1 MNKFLSFFTKKKSEK
16 EETTVE
22 QNKLPYTHCLN
33 CGTELQGHFCH
44 VCGQGAVKKTPT
56 VAAFII
62 EYINNAFIWD
72 PKFFSTIWTLIRRP
86 GHLTNEFLSGKFI
99 SQEHPLKLNMFLLF
113 VFITLFVF
121 FSSAEKMTDSVYSM
135 THDERVLSGIQI
147 ESLLGD
153 EEYAKKMEESPRDTV
168 LLLAPLALTKN
179 YPQIVHSIAV
189 QEDTKGEGLDK
200 WVAVLPRVLIEDK
213 ILVRDE
219 EGSYRFN
226 EESKVGKSELD
237 IVNSLSAEMVRIA
250 SKYFPILLLLTTPF
264 LSISLRLVQRKS
276 HLPRIHHYIFALHYT
291 AFLEVLILG
300 IYILHL
306 TVAPSMNLLKWVLIV
321 GSCLYLT
328 IAFRRVYATKSWWR
342 AIVKS
347 LLTCL
352 IYFFILLLIFI
363 GIFIAACFI
372 IAYSQLELGNI

>member
-1 MNKFLSFFTKKKSEK
+1 MSFFTKKKSEK

-147 ESLLGD
+147 ESLVGD

-168 LLLAPLALTKN
+168 LLSAPLFLAQK
-179 YPQIVHSIAV
+179 YPQFIHSLEV
-189 QEDTKGEGLDK
+189 QEDSNGQGLDR

-226 EESKVGKSELD
+226 EETKVATSMLD
-237 IVNSLSAEMVRIA
+237 MVNSLSAEMVRIA

-264 LSISLRLVQRKS
+264 LSMSLRLVQRRR

-372 IAYSQLELGNI
+372 IAYRQLELGNI

>member
-1 MNKFLSFFTKKKSEK
+1 MSFFTKKKSEK

-147 ESLLGD
+147 ESLVGD
-153 EEYAKKMEESPRDTV
+153 EEYVKKMEESPRDTV
-168 LLLAPLALTKN
+168 LLSAPLFLAQN
-179 YPQIVHSIAV
+179 YPQFIHSLEV
-189 QEDTKGEGLDK
+189 QEDSNGQGLDR

-226 EESKVGKSELD
+226 EESKVATSMLD
-237 IVNSLSAEMVRIA
+237 MVNSLSAEMVRIA

-264 LSISLRLVQRKS
+264 LSMSLRLVQRKS

>member
-147 ESLLGD
+147 ESLVGD
-153 EEYAKKMEESPRDTV
+153 EEYVKKMEESPRDTV
-168 LLLAPLALTKN
+168 LLSAPLFLAQK
-179 YPQIVHSIAV
+179 YPQFIHSLEV
-189 QEDTKGEGLDK
+189 QEDSNGQGLDR

-226 EESKVGKSELD
+226 EESKVATSMLD
-237 IVNSLSAEMVRIA
+237 MVNSLSAEMVRIA

-372 IAYSQLELGNI
+372 IAYRQLELGNI

>member
-22 QNKLPYTHCLN
+22 QNQLPYTHCLN

-135 THDERVLSGIQI
+135 THDERVLSGILI
-147 ESLLGD
+147 ESLVGD

-168 LLLAPLALTKN
+168 LLSAPLFLAQN
-179 YPQIVHSIAV
+179 YPQFIHSLEV
-189 QEDTKGEGLDK
+189 QEDSNGQGLDR

-226 EESKVGKSELD
+226 EESKVGTSKLD

-347 LLTCL
+347 LLTCV

>member
-147 ESLLGD
+147 ESLVGD
-153 EEYAKKMEESPRDTV
+153 EEYVKKIEESPRDTV
-168 LLLAPLALTKN
+168 LLSAPLFLAQK
-179 YPQIVHSIAV
+179 YPQFIHSLEV
-189 QEDTKGEGLDK
+189 QEDSNGQGLDR

-226 EESKVGKSELD
+226 EESKVATSMLD
-237 IVNSLSAEMVRIA
+237 MVNSLSAEMVRIA

-264 LSISLRLVQRKS
+264 LSMSLRLVQRKS

-372 IAYSQLELGNI
+372 IAYRQLELGNI

>member
-1 MNKFLSFFTKKKSEK
+1 MNKFLSFFTKKKSEN

-44 VCGQGAVKKTPT
+44 VCGQGAVKKTPS

-147 ESLLGD
+147 ESLVGD

-168 LLLAPLALTKN
+168 LLSAPLFLAQN
-179 YPQIVHSIAV
+179 YPQFIHSV
-189 QEDTKGEGLDK
+189 EVKEDTKGQGVDK

-219 EGSYRFN
+219 EGSYRFH

-237 IVNSLSAEMVRIA
+237 MVNSLSAEMVRIA

-264 LSISLRLVQRKS
+264 LSISLRLVQRRR

>member
-33 CGTELQGHFCH
+33 CGTELQGHYCH
-44 VCGQGAVKKTPT
+44 VCGQGAVKKTPS

-147 ESLLGD
+147 ESLVGD

-168 LLLAPLALTKN
+168 LLSAPLFLAQK
-179 YPQIVHSIAV
+179 YPQFIHSLEV
-189 QEDTKGEGLDK
+189 QEDSNGQGLDR

-226 EESKVGKSELD
+226 EESKVATSMLD
-237 IVNSLSAEMVRIA
+237 MVNSLSAEMVRIA

-264 LSISLRLVQRKS
+264 LSMSLRLVQRKS

-372 IAYSQLELGNI
+372 IAYRQLELGNI

>member
-33 CGTELQGHFCH
+33 CGTELQGHYCH

-147 ESLLGD
+147 ESLVGD
-153 EEYAKKMEESPRDTV
+153 EEYVKKMEESPRDTV
-168 LLLAPLALTKN
+168 LLSAPLFLAQK
-179 YPQIVHSIAV
+179 YPQFIHSLEV
-189 QEDTKGEGLDK
+189 QEDSNGQGLDR

-226 EESKVGKSELD
+226 EESKVATSMLD
-237 IVNSLSAEMVRIA
+237 MVNSLSAEMVRIA

-264 LSISLRLVQRKS
+264 LSMSLRLVQRKS

-372 IAYSQLELGNI
+372 IAYRQLELGNI

>member
-147 ESLLGD
+147 ESLVGD
-153 EEYAKKMEESPRDTV
+153 EEYVKKMEESPRDTV

-189 QEDTKGEGLDK
+189 QEDTKGEGLDR

-226 EESKVGKSELD
+226 EESKVATSMLD
-237 IVNSLSAEMVRIA
+237 MVNSLSAEMVRIA

-264 LSISLRLVQRKS
+264 LSMSLRLVQRKS

-372 IAYSQLELGNI
+372 IAYRQLELGNI

>member
-44 VCGQGAVKKTPT
+44 VCGQGAVKKTPS

-113 VFITLFVF
+113 VFITMFVF
-121 FSSAEKMTDSVYSM
+121 FSSAEKMTNSFHSI
-135 THDERVLSGIQI
+135 THDERVLPGIQI
-147 ESLLGD
+147 EYLMD
-153 EEYAKKMEESPRDTV
+153 DKEYLQKLNESPRDTV
-168 LLLAPLALTKN
+168 LLLAPLVLTKN

-200 WVAVLPRVLIEDK
+200 WVAVLPRVLIEDEV
-213 ILVRDE
+213 LVRDDQ
-219 EGSYRFN
+219 GYYCFN
-226 EESKVGKSELD
+226 PESTIGKSEVDL
-237 IVNSLSAEMVRIA
+237 INSLWSEMVRIL
-250 SKYFPILLLLTTPF
+250 SKYFPVLLLLTTPF
-264 LSISLRLVQRKS
+264 LSMSLRLVQRRR

-306 TVAPSMNLLKWVLIV
+306 TVAPSMNLLEWVLIV

-328 IAFRRVYATKSWWR
+328 IAFRRVYVTKSWWK

-347 LLTCL
+347 LLTCV
-352 IYFFILLLIFI
+352 IYFFILLLIFF
-363 GIFIAACFI
+363 GIVLSACFV
-372 IAYSQLELGNI
+372 IAFNQIELGNI

>member
-189 QEDTKGEGLDK
+189 QEDTKGEGLDR

-237 IVNSLSAEMVRIA
+237 MVNSLSAEMVRIA

-264 LSISLRLVQRKS
+264 LSMSLRLVQRRR
-276 HLPRIHHYIFALHYT
+276 HRPRIHHYIFALHYT

-306 TVAPSMNLLKWVLIV
+306 TVAPSMNLLEWVLIV

-328 IAFRRVYATKSWWR
+328 IAFRRVYATKSWWK

-347 LLTCL
+347 LLTCV

-363 GIFIAACFI
+363 GIFFAACFV

>member
-147 ESLLGD
+147 ESLVGD

-189 QEDTKGEGLDK
+189 QEDTKGKGLDR

-226 EESKVGKSELD
+226 EESKVATSMLD
-237 IVNSLSAEMVRIA
+237 MVNSLSAEMVRIA

-264 LSISLRLVQRKS
+264 LSMSLRLVQRKS

-372 IAYSQLELGNI
+372 IAYRQLELGNI